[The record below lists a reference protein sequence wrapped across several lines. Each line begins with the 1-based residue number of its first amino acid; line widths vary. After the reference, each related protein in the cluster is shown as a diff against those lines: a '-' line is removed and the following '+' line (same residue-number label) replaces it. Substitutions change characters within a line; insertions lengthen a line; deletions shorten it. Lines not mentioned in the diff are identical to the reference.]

1 MARKRKFSSWFK
13 DFNTGEFQKVNT
25 MLKTRGINIELT
37 FILLHNNPYKDKLL
51 PMLNELAK
59 QFRVK

>member
-1 MARKRKFSSWFK
+1 MARERKFSSWFK
-13 DFNTGEFQKVNT
+13 NFNKGEFEKVNT
-25 MLKTRGINIELT
+25 MLKTQSMNIELT

-59 QFRVK
+59 QLTGK